1 MKKETTIEFD
11 NQKAVSFLSNTLC
24 RYRAINDKSI
34 DALRNDKLFFSTPGE
49 SFNDPFDNLIYAD
62 PRKILYDI
70 YKEIQLNMEDYIE
83 QQKRANL
90 KRAAFADLMYHGSHK
105 DRILDEFIEECEL
118 HIEQFKF
125 DLLNN
130 TRIICF
136 SELYDS
142 MLMWSHYADQHK
154 GFALIFDKES
164 IESATAYTNEDKL
177 ITKKPLLMPVNYVE
191 KQVNLTEDIENHL
204 KNYFMQKQ
212 RGISPFE
219 ENLSQHKLRRT
230 ITEKS
235 LDWGYEKEW
244 RLIPRHI
251 DLDHKSNLGYLNIIP
266 KAVIIGA
273 LCTEED
279 SINIFD
285 ICYEKRIPLFDIR
298 VKEWEPGFKLHVSSY
313 KHQ

>member
-1 MKKETTIEFD
+1 MD
-11 NQKAVSFLSNTLC
+11 
-24 RYRAINDKSI
+24 Y
-34 DALRNDKLFFSTPGE
+34 
-49 SFNDPFDNLIYAD
+49 
-62 PRKILYDI
+62 
-70 YKEIQLNMEDYIE
+70 YIE
-83 QQKRANL
+83 QQKSVNL
-90 KRAAFADLMYHGSHK
+90 KRAAYADLMYHGPHK
-105 DRILDEFIEECEL
+105 DRRLDRFIEECEL
-118 HIEQFKF
+118 QMEKFKY
-125 DLLNN
+125 DLLNK

-136 SELYDS
+136 SELFDS

-212 RGISPFE
+212 RGMSPFE
-219 ENLSQHKLRRT
+219 ENLSQLKLRRT

-235 LDWGYEKEW
+235 LDWEYEKEW

-279 SINIFD
+279 SI
-285 ICYEKRIPLFDIR
+285 
-298 VKEWEPGFKLHVSSY
+298 
-313 KHQ
+313 